1 MTVAA
6 AAPVVSGKGSLADA
20 VTEAKSGVLDGRR
33 AIRKSYK
40 KECQERNL
48 PHRLNTAYS
57 CLGIQPP
64 HCLGVRSCSGRVILF
79 RLLSLVS
86 FISLS

>member
-1 MTVAA
+1 MA
-6 AAPVVSGKGSLADA
+6 GD
-20 VTEAKSGVLDGRR
+20 
-33 AIRKSYK
+33 RKSYK

-64 HCLGVRSCSGRVILF
+64 HCLGVRSSSGRVTLF
-79 RLLSLVS
+79 LLRVRSGDTSPFPCEFCFAVVRDVYRFLKQQA
-86 FISLS
+86 

>member
-1 MTVAA
+1 MA
-6 AAPVVSGKGSLADA
+6 GD
-20 VTEAKSGVLDGRR
+20 
-33 AIRKSYK
+33 RKSYK

-64 HCLGVRSCSGRVILF
+64 HCLGVRFS
-79 RLLSLVS
+79 
-86 FISLS
+86 